1 DPPPPPPPDAPPP
14 EPAAEPQAPTERAED
29 APPPAPP
36 PQPRPVTPPAPSDG
50 RLSSG
55 FGEPGPPSP
64 GPPPP
69 PPPPRDLD
77 RSFVQY
83 SVNQYIGRVR
93 YPRDALK
100 RQLQGTGRLRV
111 VISRSGEV
119 QSWEIIES
127 TGQRLL
133 DREIER
139 VAKSVEQLDP
149 LPDYY
154 ERPRAILI
162 VPFSFVMDIPE

>member
-1 DPPPPPPPDAPPP
+1 
-14 EPAAEPQAPTERAED
+14 
-29 APPPAPP
+29 
-36 PQPRPVTPPAPSDG
+36 
-50 RLSSG
+50 
-55 FGEPGPPSP
+55 
-64 GPPPP
+64 
-69 PPPPRDLD
+69 
-77 RSFVQY
+77 
-83 SVNQYIGRVR
+83 
-93 YPRDALK
+93 
-100 RQLQGTGRLRV
+100 V